1 MGTED
6 SSADNVKDGHGGNR
20 VSWRGKSKRDF
31 IGNGNCNVKDDH
43 VMEDGDDDEHDDD
56 EGYFDDKDNSDHG
69 KQRFG
74 WW

>member
-1 MGTED
+1 M
-6 SSADNVKDGHGGNR
+6 
-20 VSWRGKSKRDF
+20 
-31 IGNGNCNVKDDH
+31 KDDH

>member
-1 MGTED
+1 MGMAGTED

-31 IGNGNCNVKDDH
+31 IGNGDCDG
-43 VMEDGDDDEHDDD
+43 GDD
-56 EGYFDDKDNSDHG
+56 GYFDYKDNSDHG